1 MRFITIQIIIASIF
15 KRRIIEAMVYIED
28 KEVQIKQDIRLNSL
42 LATINRLKSK
52 DIILINV
59 NQ

>member
-1 MRFITIQIIIASIF
+1 MRMTN
-15 KRRIIEAMVYIED
+15 EPMVNLED

-52 DIILINV
+52 EIILINV